1 MTREIK
7 FEAWHELSKTMFV
20 WEDISINGRNNCII
34 HITKGVFPTDGT
46 ENAVI
51 LRQSTGQF
59 DKNGVEIFGG
69 DILSLE
75 GLRRIKSSQAGIVKN
90 FKGCFVNFY
99 GQDIVGRECYD
110 YIHELFS
117 NFQPEV
123 IGNQWENKSI
133 INDSIQQDLEDCC
146 FEM

>member
-69 DILSLE
+69 DIYTMGEDNIRYKVVFEE
-75 GLRRIKSSQAGIVKN
+75 GQ
-90 FKGCFVNFY
+90 F
-99 GQDIVGRECYD
+99 
-110 YIHELFS
+110 
-117 NFQPEV
+117 
-123 IGNQWENKSI
+123 IGNQIGNRSLAGLSYWLNRIEI
-133 INDSIQQDLEDCC
+133 IGNIHQNLELLK
-146 FEM
+146 